1 MSSLLGR
8 AEWNY
13 SGHSNRVFSVKFIDE
28 NTIVSGGWDSVI
40 HVWDI
45 RNSKSVKSFYG
56 PHIAGDSLDFH
67 NNTIL
72 TGCYASKNQIQ
83 LWDIRNFEQ
92 LECLSWPCSKEEVAY
107 VYTASFG

>member
-1 MSSLLGR
+1 MSSLLNR

-13 SGHSNRVFSVKFIDE
+13 SGHSNRVFSIKFIDE
-28 NTIVSGGWDSVI
+28 NTLISGGWDSVI

-56 PHIAGDSLDFH
+56 PHIAGDSLDFK
-67 NNTIL
+67 NNKIL

-83 LWDIRNFEQ
+83 LWDIRTFER
-92 LECLSWPCSKEEVAY
+92 LEALSWPC
-107 VYTASFG
+107 